1 MNEKIKIKRSAY
13 IILPTIAL
21 LISIIGAIICF
32 NEGLMGGN
40 GWNPIL
46 WLFTVFA
53 IPVITIIIG
62 IITGIFS
69 LLIDQI
75 FDINFCL
82 SKSWVS
88 ILVIAATSPLW
99 TPFTIS
105 SGLYYLGTV
114 ISEDK
119 VKLEKNQPI
128 EVEPEPIPQPK
139 TPYHC
144 ESKVTPDGIQTFC
157 VGNPEDK

>member
-46 WLFTVFA
+46 WLFTIFA

-62 IITGIFS
+62 IIAGIFS

-75 FDINFCL
+75 FDI
-82 SKSWVS
+82 
-88 ILVIAATSPLW
+88 
-99 TPFTIS
+99 TIS

-114 ISEDK
+114 ISEVK

-157 VGNPEDK
+157 IGNPEDK